1 MSTTLLK
8 NARIVDGSADRPAEP
23 QDIVIEDGV
32 FRDVSP
38 AITFDADDVIDLDG
52 AIVLPGLIDCHVHVT
67 AVDADLRAN
76 VELPSSLVAY
86 RAVGVMRGMIERGF
100 TTVRDLGGA
109 DIGIVRAIEEGCIA
123 APRLVICGQAL
134 SQSGGHCDQR
144 GRYDSRSAE
153 HYRDKLGAMGRIADG
168 VPDMR
173 RACREE
179 IKAGATFIKLMANGG
194 VSSPTDP
201 IDFLGFAVEEM
212 EAAVEEARNA
222 RTYVAGHL
230 YTDEAINRAL
240 DCGVHSVEHANL
252 IRRET
257 AVRIAREGAVVVPTN
272 VTYDLL
278 AREGA
283 RFGLPPDSVAKVAD
297 VLEAGLEALSVLHEE
312 GVLMGYGSDLLGG
325 MHPWQ
330 SDEFV
335 IRGRYMPAHDVIRS
349 ATLDAAR
356 LMRMEGEIGTI
367 APGAHAD
374 LIVMD
379 DDPLSDL
386 SLLRNQGQHMRAI
399 VKDGKFVK
407 SDGLR

>member
-1 MSTTLLK
+1 MPTILLK
-8 NARIVDGSADRPAEP
+8 NARIVDGSTDRPADP
-23 QDIVIEDGV
+23 QDIAVEDGR
-32 FRDVSP
+32 FREVGP
-38 AITFDADDVIDLDG
+38 GLAFDARTVIDLGG

-76 VELPSSLVAY
+76 TDLPNALVAY
-86 RAVGVMRGMIERGF
+86 RAIAVMRGMIERGF

-109 DIGIVRAIEEGCIA
+109 DIGFVQAVEEGCIT

-134 SQSGGHCDQR
+134 SQTGGHSDQR
-144 GRYDSRSAE
+144 GRYVTQPAD
-153 HYRDKLGAMGRIADG
+153 HYVQKTGAMGRIVDG
-168 VPDMR
+168 VPEMR

-201 IDFLGFAVEEM
+201 IAFLGFAVEEM

-222 RTYVAGHL
+222 QTYVAAHL

-257 AVRIAREGAVVVPTN
+257 AERVVREGAVVVPTN

-283 RFGLPPDSVAKVAD
+283 RFGLPPASVAKVAD
-297 VLEAGLEALSVLHEE
+297 VLGAGLEALTMLHET

-335 IRGRYMPAHDVIRS
+335 IRGRHMPAHDAIRS
-349 ATLDAAR
+349 ATLDAAK
-356 LMRMEGEIGTI
+356 LMRMEGEIGAI
-367 APGAHAD
+367 AAGAHAD

-379 DDPLSDL
+379 GDPLEDL
-386 SLLRNQGQHMRAI
+386 SRLTGQGRHMRAI
-399 VKDGKFVK
+399 MKDGAFVK
-407 SDGLR
+407 RDGLD

>member
-1 MSTTLLK
+1 MASILFK
-8 NARIVDGSADRPAEP
+8 NARIVDGSRDRPADP
-23 QDIVIEDGV
+23 LDIAVEDGV
-32 FRDVSP
+32 FREVGTGI
-38 AITFDADDVIDLDG
+38 AFDAETVIDLG
-52 AIVLPGLIDCHVHVT
+52 GGIVMPGLVDCHVHVT
-67 AVDADLRAN
+67 ATDANLAANTDLPN
-76 VELPSSLVAY
+76 SLCAY
-86 RAVGVMRGMIERGF
+86 RMLPIMRGMVERGF

-109 DIGIVRAIEEGCIA
+109 DIGIVRAVEEGLIVG
-123 APRLVICGQAL
+123 PRVVICGQAL
-134 SQSGGHCDQR
+134 SQTGGHSDQR
-144 GRYDSRSAE
+144 GRYVTAFPD
-153 HYRDKLGAMGRIADG
+153 HYTAKLGAMGRIVDG
-168 VPDMR
+168 VSEMR

-201 IDFLGFAVEEM
+201 IDFLGFAVEEI

-230 YTDEAINRAL
+230 YTDEAIARAL
-240 DCGVHSVEHANL
+240 DCGVRSIEHANL

-257 AVRIAREGAVVVPTN
+257 AERAAREDAVVVPTN

-283 RFGLPPDSVAKVAD
+283 RFGLPPESVAKVSD
-297 VLEAGLEALSVLHEE
+297 VLDAGLEALTLLHES

-349 ATLDAAR
+349 ATLDAAKV
-356 LMRMEGEIGTI
+356 LRMEGRIGAI
-367 APGAHAD
+367 VPGAHAD
-374 LIVMD
+374 LVVMGG
-379 DDPLSDL
+379 DPLEDL
-386 SLLRNQGQHMRAI
+386 SLLAGQGKHMRAI
-399 VKDGKFVK
+399 MKDGAFIK
-407 SDGLR
+407 SDGLS